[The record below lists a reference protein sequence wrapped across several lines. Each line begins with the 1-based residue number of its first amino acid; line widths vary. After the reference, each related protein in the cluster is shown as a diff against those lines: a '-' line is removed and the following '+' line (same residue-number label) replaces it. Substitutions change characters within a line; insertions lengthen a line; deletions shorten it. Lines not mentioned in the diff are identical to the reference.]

1 MPMTEFPRFAM
12 GDSGACSGKRACH
25 LANSGAFPLL
35 PVANQGWQSGRAS
48 RRVALLKIMESGIGR
63 IRLDRATR
71 NGTHSSKSVAPNR
84 DSRLF
89 ANTAI
94 QQTESPVGAQASM
107 PVFRPPR

>member
-25 LANSGAFPLL
+25 LANSGAFPLR

-71 NGTHSSKSVAPNR
+71 KGTQLPSLCAKKAFL
-84 DSRLF
+84 LF
-89 ANTAI
+89 ALTTIMWLKADW
-94 QQTESPVGAQASM
+94 A
-107 PVFRPPR
+107 PRHV